1 MDMIPYRLEQVE
13 KRYDAMDA
21 RMGRVEERLGE
32 IQVTIAG
39 LATKESVEALKDSLM
54 RSMTELK
61 DSVAINMGANKQDM
75 ALTKD
80 SIEKSFEEFKNSVRN
95 WGIGLAAII
104 ITAIL
109 GVGALMTQAS
119 NNQLAAFE
127 AGLSAIQGVAA
138 AHSLPAAPAPK

>member
-32 IQVTIAG
+32 IKVTIAG
-39 LATKESVEALKDSLM
+39 LATKESVEALKDSLT
-54 RSMTELK
+54 RAMTEQREA
-61 DSVAINMGANKQDM
+61 VALSLAAN
-75 ALTKD
+75 KD

-127 AGLSAIQGVAA
+127 AGLSAIQAVAA